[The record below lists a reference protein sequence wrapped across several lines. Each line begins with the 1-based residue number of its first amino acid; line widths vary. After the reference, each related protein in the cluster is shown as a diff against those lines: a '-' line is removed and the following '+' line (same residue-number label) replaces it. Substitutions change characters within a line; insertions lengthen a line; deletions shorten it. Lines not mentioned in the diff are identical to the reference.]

1 MIESMSPHSGR
12 MLKEDDSVVN
22 IADLLEGQVYAQN
35 TVADLL
41 EGQVYAQNTA
51 IATGTAEFEG
61 SDSANALKE
70 VEMELPEKTAARI
83 RLEIVNPSI
92 ETDLTVEIYNAIG
105 EKDYFVDW
113 FTIPKKTTRANGL
126 TVEAHTRLL
135 PPLAGNVKI
144 AVSNDTA
151 LTTAF
156 DATVTIREV

>member
-1 MIESMSPHSGR
+1 MNMIESMSPRSGR
-12 MLKEDDSVVN
+12 VLKEDDSVVN
-22 IADLLEGQVYAQN
+22 IADMLEGQA
-35 TVADLL
+35 
-41 EGQVYAQNTA
+41 YAQNTA
-51 IATGTAEFEG
+51 IATGTAEFGG
-61 SDSANALKE
+61 SDSANTLKE

-92 ETDLTVEIYNAIG
+92 ETDLTIEVYNTIG

-151 LTTAF
+151 ITTAF

>member
-1 MIESMSPHSGR
+1 MNMIESMSPRSGR

-22 IADLLEGQVYAQN
+22 IADLLEGQA
-35 TVADLL
+35 
-41 EGQVYAQNTA
+41 YAQNTA
-51 IATGTAEFEG
+51 IATGTAEFGG
-61 SDSANALKE
+61 SDSANTLKE

-92 ETDLTVEIYNAIG
+92 ETDLTIEVYNTIG
-105 EKDYFVDW
+105 EKDYFVGW

-144 AVSNDTA
+144 AVSNDA
-151 LTTAF
+151 AITTAF